1 MSIKRARSKDRIDL
15 MADDKKAADDARAK
29 FLEALEKKKH
39 KNTSLP
45 GGGTAAGPKVG
56 GAQAGGAPAPR
67 FQRKS
72 GPSGSAG

>member
-1 MSIKRARSKDRIDL
+1 
-15 MADDKKAADDARAK
+15 MADEKKPADDARAK
-29 FLEALEKKKH
+29 FLAALEKKKH
-39 KNTSLP
+39 KNSSLP
-45 GGGTAAGPKVG
+45 GGGTATGPKVA

>member
-1 MSIKRARSKDRIDL
+1 
-15 MADDKKAADDARAK
+15 MADGEKPADDARAK

-45 GGGTAAGPKVG
+45 GGGTASGPKVG

>member
-1 MSIKRARSKDRIDL
+1 MSEKDNSP
-15 MADDKKAADDARAK
+15 ADDARAK
-29 FLEALEKKKH
+29 FLAALEKKKN

-45 GGGTAAGPKVG
+45 GGGTSAGSKVSG
-56 GAQAGGAPAPR
+56 SQAGGAPAAR